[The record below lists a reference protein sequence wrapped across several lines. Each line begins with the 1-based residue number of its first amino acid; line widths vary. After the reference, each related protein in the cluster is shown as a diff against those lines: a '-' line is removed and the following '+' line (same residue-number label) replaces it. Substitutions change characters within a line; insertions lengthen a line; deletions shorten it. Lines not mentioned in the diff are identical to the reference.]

1 MLDTVERWFERGLRL
16 LAYAGG
22 LILAGLTVL
31 VIYEI
36 FMRYF
41 FGRPFRGGYEMT
53 QLAMAAI
60 VACGLP
66 YTAIRNGH
74 VSVDILSRWLD
85 RPAFRWLNF
94 AVHATGAAILALVS
108 WRTFDYA
115 LGGMTYGDVT
125 NMMQIPKYPFQFAV
139 ALSAGLFALVLVL
152 NALKALRPHHG
163 DRAHVREGQSDT
175 DIHGD
180 TR

>member
-1 MLDTVERWFERGLRL
+1 MLDAFERGLERALRL

-22 LILAGLTVL
+22 LILAGLALL

-53 QLAMAAI
+53 EIAMSAI

-66 YTAIRNGH
+66 YTAITRGH
-74 VSVDILSRWLD
+74 VSVDIFSRVLD

-94 AVHATGAAILALVS
+94 AVHAAGAAILAVVAWQS
-108 WRTFDYA
+108 WLHA
-115 LGGMTYGDVT
+115 MSGLSYGDVT
-125 NMMQIPKYPFQFAV
+125 NMMRIPKYPFQFAI
-139 ALSAGLFALVLVL
+139 AISAGLFALVLCL
-152 NALKALRPHHG
+152 EALKALRPPEPT
-163 DRAHVREGQSDT
+163 ADT
-175 DIHGD
+175 
-180 TR
+180 TE

>member
-16 LAYAGG
+16 LAYVGG
-22 LILAGLTVL
+22 LILAALAAL

-41 FGRPFRGGYEMT
+41 FNRPFRGGYEMT
-53 QLAMAAI
+53 ELAMAAI

-66 YTAIRNGH
+66 YTAITRGH

-94 AVHATGAAILALVS
+94 AVQAVGAAMLALLS
-108 WRTFDYA
+108 WRAFDYA
-115 LGGMTYGDVT
+115 LGGMSYGDMT
-125 NMMQIPKYPFQFAV
+125 NMMRIPKYPFQFAV
-139 ALSAGLFALVLVL
+139 AISAGLFSAVLAIH
-152 NALKALRPHHG
+152 ALKALRPPAAKADEAEPGARAG
-163 DRAHVREGQSDT
+163 DAL
-175 DIHGD
+175 
-180 TR
+180 

>member
-1 MLDTVERWFERGLRL
+1 MLDTIERWFERGLRL

-22 LILAGLTVL
+22 LILAGLAVL

-41 FGRPFRGGYEMT
+41 FGRPFRGGFEMT
-53 QLAMAAI
+53 ELAMAAI

-66 YTAIRNGH
+66 YTAIRHGH

-94 AVHATGAAILALVS
+94 AVHATGAAILALLS
-108 WRTFDYA
+108 WRAFDYA
-115 LGGMTYGDVT
+115 LGGMAYGDVT

-139 ALSAGLFALVLVL
+139 AISAGLFAAVLVIH
-152 NALKALRPHHG
+152 ALKALRPSGGEHG
-163 DRAHVREGQSDT
+163 HVREGQSDT
-175 DIHGD
+175 DEYED
-180 TR
+180 AR

>member
-66 YTAIRNGH
+66 YTAIKNAH
-74 VSVDILSRWLD
+74 VSVDILSRWFD

-94 AVHATGAAILALVS
+94 AVHAAGAAILAVLA
-108 WRTFDYA
+108 WRAFDYA
-115 LGGMTYGDVT
+115 MTGMEYGDIT
-125 NMMQIPKYPFQFAV
+125 NMMRIPKYPFQFAV
-139 ALSAGLFALVLVL
+139 AISGGLFSAVLVL
-152 NALKALRPHHG
+152 RALQALQPGPGPG
-163 DRAHVREGQSDT
+163 DEARTGAAK
-175 DIHGD
+175 
-180 TR
+180 